1 MVGVFRLPPVP
12 TAEELLDRGFRA
24 SRKAKGTGR
33 TALDR
38 ARSRALQS
46 IGAFG
51 KPIRTGLQRIYT
63 SFPSIDTLPLFYR
76 ELLDVIAGIDDTKR
90 NLGSLSWARE
100 QVLRR
105 AQDARRTIRA
115 SPSRD
120 EIERA
125 SRAFHGRVASVLR
138 EIDSSLTFLRDVRG
152 NLRRLPGVD
161 PDLRT
166 IVIAGSPNVGK
177 SQLVQALSRARPT
190 VATYPFT
197 TQDLAIGHF
206 TAERQRFQ
214 VMDTPGLLDRP
225 VSERNA
231 VERKAL
237 VALRHVADL
246 IVFLLDP
253 TGTSGYPL
261 EEQEALLSDL
271 HSTFPTTPFLEV
283 ENKADLG
290 PGTGMRRHISALT
303 GRGVHGLLREAVQ
316 ALTSPAPASAP
327 RPQAG

>member
-12 TAEELLDRGFRA
+12 TAAELLDRGFRA

-33 TALDR
+33 TAHDR

-51 KPIRTGLQRIYT
+51 KPIRTGLQRVYT
-63 SFPSIDTLPLFYR
+63 SFPSIDTLPPFYR
-76 ELLDVIAGIDDTKR
+76 ELLEVIAGIDETKQ
-90 NLGSLSWARE
+90 NLGSLRWARE
-100 QVLRR
+100 QVLKRT
-105 AQDARRTIRA
+105 QDARRTIRA
-115 SPSRD
+115 SGFKE
-120 EIERA
+120 EIDRA
-125 SRAFHGRVASVLR
+125 SRALHGRVASVLR
-138 EIDSSLTFLRDVRG
+138 AIDSSLTFLRKVRG
-152 NLRRLPGVD
+152 DLRLVPGVD

-177 SQLVQALSRARPT
+177 SQLVQTLSQARPT

-197 TQDLAIGHF
+197 TQDLALGHF
-206 TAERQRFQ
+206 TLGGRRFQ

-225 VSERNA
+225 VSSRNQ

-261 EEQEALLSDL
+261 EDQEALLSDL
-271 HSTFPTTPFLEV
+271 HSTFPATPFLEV

-290 PGTGMRRHISALT
+290 PGTGTRRRISALT
-303 GRGVHGLLREAVQ
+303 GRGVDRLLREAVQ
-316 ALTSPAPASAP
+316 ALTSPAPASVP
-327 RPQAG
+327 RGRAG

>member
-1 MVGVFRLPPVP
+1 
-12 TAEELLDRGFRA
+12 
-24 SRKAKGTGR
+24 
-33 TALDR
+33 
-38 ARSRALQS
+38 
-46 IGAFG
+46 
-51 KPIRTGLQRIYT
+51 LQRVYT
-63 SFPSIDTLPLFYR
+63 SFPSIDTLPPFYR

-105 AQDARRTIRA
+105 AQDARRTMRA
-115 SPSRD
+115 SASRD

-138 EIDSSLTFLRDVRG
+138 EIDSSLTFLRKARG
-152 NLRRLPGVD
+152 DLRRVPGVD
-161 PDLRT
+161 PNLLT

-197 TQDLAIGHF
+197 TQDLALGHF
-206 TAERQRFQ
+206 TVGGHRFQ

-225 VSERNA
+225 VSKRNQ

-253 TGTSGYPL
+253 TGISGYPL
-261 EEQEALLSDL
+261 EDQEALLSDIRL
-271 HSTFPTTPFLEV
+271 TFPAMPFLEV

-290 PGTGMRRHISALT
+290 PGTGTRRHISALT
-303 GRGVHGLLREAVQ
+303 GSGVDRLLREAVRV
-316 ALTSPAPASAP
+316 LTSPAPASAP
-327 RPQAG
+327 RRPAD

>member
-1 MVGVFRLPPVP
+1 MFRLPPVP
-12 TAEELLDRGFRA
+12 TAEELLERGFRA
-24 SRKAKGTGR
+24 GRKVRGTGR

-51 KPIRTGLQRIYT
+51 KPIRIGLQRAYA
-63 SFPSIDTLPLFYR
+63 SFPSIDTLPPFNR
-76 ELLDVIAGIDDTKR
+76 ELLDVIAGIDETKR

-115 SPSRD
+115 SASK
-120 EIERA
+120 EGIERA
-125 SRAFHGRVASVLR
+125 TGAFHGRVASVLR
-138 EIDSSLTFLRDVRG
+138 EIDSSLTFLRTVRG
-152 NLRRLPGVD
+152 NLRRVPGVN

-166 IVIAGSPNVGK
+166 MVIAGSPNVGK
-177 SQLVQALSRARPT
+177 SQLVQALSRARPI

-197 TQDLAIGHF
+197 TQDLSLGHF
-206 TAERQRFQ
+206 TVEGRRFQ

-225 VSERNA
+225 VSKRNE

-253 TGTSGYPL
+253 TGTAGYPL
-261 EEQEALLSDL
+261 EEQEALLTDL
-271 HSTFPTTPFLEV
+271 HSTFPATPFLEV

-290 PGTGMRRHISALT
+290 PGTGNRRHISALT
-303 GRGVHGLLREAVQ
+303 GRGVQGMLREAVG

-327 RPQAG
+327 RRPAG

>member
-1 MVGVFRLPPVP
+1 MFRLPPVP
-12 TAEELLDRGFRA
+12 TAQELLDRGFRA
-24 SRKAKGTGR
+24 SRKVRGTGR
-33 TALDR
+33 TALER

-51 KPIRTGLQRIYT
+51 KPIRTGLQRVYT
-63 SFPSIDTLPLFYR
+63 SFPSIDPLPAFNR
-76 ELLDVIAGIDDTKR
+76 ELLDVIAGIDETKR

-100 QVLRR
+100 QVLTR

-115 SPSRD
+115 SASRE

-138 EIDSSLTFLRDVRG
+138 AIDPSLTFLREARG
-152 NLRRLPGVD
+152 NLRRVPGVN

-166 IVIAGSPNVGK
+166 LVIAGSPNVGK

-197 TQDLAIGHF
+197 TQDLALGHF
-206 TAERQRFQ
+206 TVEGRRFQ

-225 VSERNA
+225 VSKRNE

-261 EEQEALLSDL
+261 EEQEALLTDL
-271 HSTFPTTPFLEV
+271 RSTFPATPFLEV

-290 PGTGMRRHISALT
+290 AGTGTRRRISALT
-303 GRGVHGLLREAVQ
+303 GRGVQGLVREAVQ
-316 ALTSPAPASAP
+316 ALTNPAPASAP
-327 RPQAG
+327 QRSAG